1 MKSSAELMQVRSI
14 RLALDDLASKMDKEL
29 TELATKR
36 FSSAKRTLELEVKA
50 VLIGS
55 SAERLSELGE
65 VAAHRVL
72 LQMSSMQELKQHASA
87 LHQEMQK
94 KVCADT
100 CHGTVCSEEVLYECI
115 QSSNHLDIYI
125 DSHCT

>member
-1 MKSSAELMQVRSI
+1 MQVRSI
-14 RLALDDLASKMDKEL
+14 RLALDDLASKMDKEM

-100 CHGTVCSEEVLYECI
+100 R
-115 QSSNHLDIYI
+115 
-125 DSHCT
+125 